1 MQDFILQ
8 AEAPSILAL
17 FETNKEQRQSF
28 VKNVLS
34 NIESGEAN
42 PLKIHL
48 QVKNMEQCIKM
59 LTDDPQYK
67 EAVLEEAGKH
77 GGKSFDFHNAKIEV
91 KEVGVK
97 YDFSNC
103 GDAKMAKLHEELEA
117 LKKKVKDREDFLK
130 KAPIEGTP
138 VLDEDTAE
146 LVTIYPPSKSS
157 TTSVAVTLK

>member
-28 VKNVLS
+28 VTNVLS
-34 NIESGEAN
+34 NIESGAVN
-42 PLKIHL
+42 PLTVHL

-67 EAVLEEAGKH
+67 EAVLDEAGKH
-77 GGKSFDFHNAKIEV
+77 GGKSFEFHNAKVEV

-97 YDFSNC
+97 YDFTNC
-103 GDAKMAKLHEELEA
+103 GDTKMAKLHDELEA

-130 KAPIEGTP
+130 KAPIEGTQ
-138 VLDEDTAE
+138 VLDDDTAE